1 MSNLEK
7 YHGPVFLDDAAML
20 EIMFGRTLPRLFM
33 DYFGESLVVILLTD
47 VCLIKF
53 SLIPKETSRMNHNRR
68 HLCGIS
74 DTGEILK
81 FGGILFLTAFNLI
94 TVANPYFT
102 FSNIYC
108 LRVVTA
114 IFVFTETW
122 GPRLSDAM
130 MRGTV

>member
-1 MSNLEK
+1 
-7 YHGPVFLDDAAML
+7 ML
-20 EIMFGRTLPRLFM
+20 
-33 DYFGESLVVILLTD
+33 SLND
-47 VCLIKF
+47 VCLIKS
-53 SLIPKETSRMNHNRR
+53 SLIPKETSRMNQNRR
-68 HLCGIS
+68 LLCGIS
-74 DTGEILK
+74 DTGEIFK

-130 MRGTV
+130 MRGTL